1 MMIWMRRIVIAG
13 LFAGLVVVLLWF
25 QGILWRHEHAPVE
38 VPDPP
43 ALAEDART
51 AEVQWRELLG
61 QRTYPG
67 FVEAVDPAAVAA
79 RVMADVVRLE
89 VREGDTVSAG
99 QLLVEL
105 DDRDARAALAQARA
119 ALTGA
124 EARLMQAGLAFAR
137 AEELRQVEAT
147 TEQNWEAARAERD
160 TAAAMVESA
169 RQAVALAETALGWYR
184 LRAPFDGQVL
194 ERHADPGDLA
204 APGSPLLV
212 IYRPNELRL
221 AVAVPE
227 ELAGG
232 LATGDSLSVRFDAA
246 SGRTG
251 RLTRLLPSA
260 DPRTGT
266 VTLQLALPDARD
278 LQPGRLGRLAL
289 TTEARQALLIPAE
302 AVERIGQIER
312 VRLVR
317 EGRVAPQTV
326 RTGKRDGAMVEILS
340 GLSAGDRVVLP

>member
-25 QGILWRHEHAPVE
+25 QGILWRHEHPPVE
-38 VPDPP
+38 VPDLP
-43 ALAEDART
+43 ALTEDART
-51 AEVQWRELLG
+51 TEVVSQEVRGE
-61 QRTYPG
+61 RTYPG
-67 FVEAVDPAAVAA
+67 FVEAVDSAAIAA

-89 VREGDTVSAG
+89 AREGDAVSPG

-119 ALTGA
+119 ALTAA
-124 EARLMQAGLAFAR
+124 EARSTQAGLAFAR

-147 TEQNWEAARAERD
+147 TEQSWEAARAERD
-160 TAAAMVESA
+160 AAAAVVESA
-169 RQAVALAETALGWYR
+169 RQAVALAETALEWYR

-194 ERHADPGDLA
+194 ARHADPGDLA

-221 AVAVPE
+221 AVAIPE
-227 ELAGG
+227 EL
-232 LATGDSLSVRFDAA
+232 TGSLDPGDQLPVRFDGAHE
-246 SGRTG
+246 RLG
-251 RLTRLLPSA
+251 RLVRVLPPA

-266 VTLQLALPDARD
+266 VTLHLALSDTAD
-278 LQPGRLGRLAL
+278 LRPGRLGRVVLE
-289 TTEARQALLIPAE
+289 TDPRRALLIPAD
-302 AVERIGQIER
+302 AVQRIGQIER

-340 GLSAGDRVVLP
+340 GLRIGDRVVLP